1 MASNSQMLQQGHQA
15 ILTSEARSVDGSLT
29 NDPTYQKLRQYHNQN
44 AAKLNMSEMF
54 ASESNRFD
62 KFHLQLSTKNNGF
75 LLFDY
80 SKNLINDQILSDLMQ
95 LARNRGVESMRDAM
109 FNGERINFTENRAVL
124 HVALRNLSNKPIL
137 VDGVDVMVD
146 VNRVLAK
153 MEQFCNDL
161 IGAKWTGYTGK
172 KITDVVNIGIG
183 GSDLGPVMVTEALKH
198 YQIGPNVHFVSNIDG
213 THLHE
218 VVSKL
223 NPETTL
229 FIIAS
234 KTFTTQ
240 ETITNAESAKEWFLK
255 TANDQSAV
263 AKHFVALSTNKEK
276 VTAFGIDSN
285 SMFEFWDWVGGRYS
299 LWSAIGLSIAVH
311 IGFDNYRQLLEGAHF
326 MDQHFCSEP
335 LERNLPVLMALI
347 GIWYVNFYGA
357 ETQAILPYDQYLH
370 RFAAYFQQGDMESN
384 GKYVT
389 RTGQTVN
396 YSTGPIVWGEPGTN
410 GQHAFYQLI
419 HQGTRL
425 IPCDFIAP
433 ARTLNPI
440 RGGHHHTILLANYL
454 AQTEALMKGKSRQQA
469 ESELQQQGKSIEQ
482 IAKILPHKVFEGNR
496 PTNSFLVDVFNPF
509 NLGALVAAYEH
520 KIFVQGVI
528 WNINSYD
535 QWGVELGKELAK
547 TIDKELRQDG
557 TISSH
562 DSSTNALINLIK
574 SLK

>member
-1 MASNSQMLQQGHQA
+1 M
-15 ILTSEARSVDGSLT
+15 
-29 NDPTYQKLRQYHNQN
+29 
-44 AAKLNMSEMF
+44 
-54 ASESNRFD
+54 
-62 KFHLQLSTKNNGF
+62 QLSTKNNGF

-124 HVALRNLSNKPIL
+124 HVALRNRSNKPIL
-137 VDGVDVMVD
+137 VDGVDVMAD

-347 GIWYVNFYGA
+347 GIWYVNFYGT